1 MNKGKVFV
9 FFSMAAVLLLST
21 AISIAAQS
29 RSYSGRA
36 TGIVVLGPNA
46 ATGGDTGSLPSR
58 GGTITI
64 STPNVV
70 LPGIVTGPII
80 STTSGA
86 ENASQSSTTISNA
99 RVSAGGYIIR
109 VATASSN
116 SQCICCPGSIE
127 GGCTG
132 RSTATGV
139 IVTDPSGNDVPI
151 TVTGQVNQVV
161 TLPNG
166 AGTITFNEQINGVGE
181 ITVNA
186 VHINITSG
194 GTNTNVIIGSAYS
207 DIVCG
212 TIGPSPANV
221 TVAGRVVTSSGVGI
235 AGATVTLTALNG
247 TSQSALTNSRGNFSF
262 QAVTAGNSYVVT
274 TVHRSFTFQG
284 QSISVLDE
292 IFDLEIT
299 ANP

>member
-1 MNKGKVFV
+1 MNKGKVFA
-9 FFSMAAVLLLST
+9 FFNIGAVVLLST
-21 AISIAAQS
+21 AINIAAQS

-36 TGIVVLGPNA
+36 TGVVVLGPNA
-46 ATGGDTGSLPSR
+46 ATGGDTGSLPST
-58 GGTITI
+58 GGSITI

-70 LPGIVTGPII
+70 LPGVVTGPVI

-86 ENASQSSTTISNA
+86 ENASQSSTTVSNA
-99 RVSAGGYIIR
+99 RVTAGGYIIR
-109 VATASSN
+109 IATASSN
-116 SQCICCPGSIE
+116 SQCICCPGSAE

-139 IVTDPSGNDVPI
+139 IVTDPAGNDVPI

-166 AGTITFNEQINGVGE
+166 AGTITFNEQINGAGE

-212 TIGPSPANV
+212 TIGPTPSNV
-221 TVAGRVVTSSGVGI
+221 TVAGRVLTSSGAGI
-235 AGATVTLTALNG
+235 AGATVTLTNSTGGRQSAISNG
-247 TSQSALTNSRGNFSF
+247 TGNFSV
-262 QAVTAGNSYVVT
+262 QSVAAGQSYTVTAT
-274 TVHRSFTFQG
+274 HKSFSFQS
-284 QSISVLDE
+284 QFISVDDE
-292 IFDLEIT
+292 INDLEIT